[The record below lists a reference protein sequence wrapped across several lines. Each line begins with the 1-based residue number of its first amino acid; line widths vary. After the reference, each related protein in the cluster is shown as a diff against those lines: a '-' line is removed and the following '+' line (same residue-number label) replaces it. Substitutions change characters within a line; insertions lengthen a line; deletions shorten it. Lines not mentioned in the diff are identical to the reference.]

1 MHDVLTPAAEAAAQ
15 RFLATPLDALLQ
27 AGETSDGSREALEL
41 FHAVAGGVPAYRR
54 LLAEQDIDPAAVTTP
69 ADFARLPLLDKK
81 NYTRRFAL
89 DDLVLGGMLTRCDF
103 FAVSSG
109 STGEPTF
116 WPRAQADEF
125 PVAVRFEQ
133 VFRDA
138 FRVHEKRTLAIVCFA
153 LGTWVG
159 GMFTSACMRHLSA
172 KGYSVVTAT
181 PGNKIDEILRVVQ
194 RLSPQFEQTV
204 LLGYPPFLKEV
215 VDAGRSQG
223 LDWAPFKVKLV
234 MAGEVF
240 SETWRDLVAERLG
253 VADPLRSSASIYGTA
268 DAGVL
273 GQETPVSIAIRRFL
287 ADRPE
292 AAQVLFG
299 ETRLPTLCQYDPTAR
314 YFESL
319 PVDGG
324 GASLAFSGWNGVP
337 LVRYHIADRG
347 GILSYDGMLAKLRDL
362 GCDPVA
368 AVRESGNGSPGPEPR
383 RQPFVWVF
391 GRTDFTV
398 SFFGA
403 NVFPETISLGLE
415 QPEIRAHVTGK
426 FVMQVKEG
434 SADDKPR
441 LTIAVELANGVTG
454 DPALA
459 ESVGAAILAQLRR
472 LNSEFANYVPAEIQ
486 SPLVTLYPTGHPEYF
501 PVGVKHRYS
510 RK

>member
-1 MHDVLTPAAEAAAQ
+1 MPDDLTPAPDAEA
-15 RFLATPLDALLQ
+15 RLFLETSLDALLRP
-27 AGETSDGSREALEL
+27 GETGDGSREALAL
-41 FHAVAGGVPAYRR
+41 FHTVARDVPAYRS
-54 LLAEQDIDPAAVTTP
+54 LLAEKNISPGSIAAK

-81 NYTRRFAL
+81 NYNRRFTL
-89 DDLVLGGMLTRCDF
+89 DELVLGGKLTRCDF

-116 WPRAQADEF
+116 WPRAQADEY

-133 VFRDA
+133 VFHDA
-138 FRVHEKRTLAIVCFA
+138 FRAHEKRTLAVICFA

-159 GMFTSACMRHLSA
+159 GMFTASCMRHLSA
-172 KGYSVVTAT
+172 KGYPVVTAT
-181 PGNKIDEILRVVQ
+181 PGNKIEEILRVVQ
-194 RLSPQFEQTV
+194 RLGPQFEQTV

-215 VDAGRSQG
+215 VDAGRAQG
-223 LDWAPFKVKLV
+223 LDWSPFKVKLV

-240 SETWRDLVAERLG
+240 SETWRDLVSERLG
-253 VADPLRSSASIYGTA
+253 GGDPLRTSASIYGTA

-287 ADRPE
+287 AERPQ
-292 AAQVLFG
+292 AAQEMFG
-299 ETRLPTLCQYDPTAR
+299 DTRLPTLCQYDPTAR

-319 PVDGG
+319 DG
-324 GASLAFSGWNGVP
+324 SLAFSGWNGVP

-347 GILSYDGMLAKLRDL
+347 GVLSYDAMLQKIRAL
-362 GCDPVA
+362 GHDPVA
-368 AVRESGNGSPGPEPR
+368 TVRSTGGPEPR

-415 QPEIRAHVTGK
+415 QPEVSARVTGK

-434 SADDKPR
+434 LGDDKPR
-441 LTIAVELANGVTG
+441 LTVAVELAKDATA
-454 DPALA
+454 DDALVEA
-459 ESVGAAILAQLRR
+459 VAAAILAQLRR
-472 LNSEFANYVPAEIQ
+472 LNSEFANYVPAELQ
-486 SPLVTLYPTGHPEYF
+486 APLVTLYPTGHPDYF

-510 RK
+510 RKPA